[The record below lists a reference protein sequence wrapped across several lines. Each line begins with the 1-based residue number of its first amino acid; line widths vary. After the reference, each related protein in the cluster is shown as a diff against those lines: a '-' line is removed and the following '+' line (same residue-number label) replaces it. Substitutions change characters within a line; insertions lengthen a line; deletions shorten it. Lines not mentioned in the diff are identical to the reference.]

1 MQMSARCAINNQ
13 KYLVE
18 GLMGSCWMHSSLT
31 AVQQFYNTDKRQ
43 LKTRGIKQ
51 QRQHTH
57 VAYTYVTLAAISI
70 DQKCFYVTLKKNV
83 TLLAVYR
90 LWWQLFP
97 TLRVTSNH
105 KGSWLNRNL

>member
-31 AVQQFYNTDKRQ
+31 AVQQFYNTDKSQ

-57 VAYTYVTLAAISI
+57 VACTYVTLAAISI
-70 DQKCFYVTLKKNV
+70 DQKCFYVTLKKMSPFSRS
-83 TLLAVYR
+83 TVYG
-90 LWWQLFP
+90 
-97 TLRVTSNH
+97 
-105 KGSWLNRNL
+105 GSFFRPSESPLTIKEAG